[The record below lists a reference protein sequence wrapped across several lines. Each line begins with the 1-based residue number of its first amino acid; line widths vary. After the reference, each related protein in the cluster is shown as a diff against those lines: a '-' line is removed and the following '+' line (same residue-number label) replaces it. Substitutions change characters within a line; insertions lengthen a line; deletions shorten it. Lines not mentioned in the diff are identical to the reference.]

1 MKKVIMLLALIAFV
15 AVSVCIISP
24 KEGFSATKYSVFCAK
39 GKVEIDT
46 RTLGEMKSA
55 RGSDTCM
62 FRSFDYRME
71 ADKFASAIGGVG
83 SPCMCKS

>member
-1 MKKVIMLLALIAFV
+1 MNKLVIMFALIAFV
-15 AVSVCIISP
+15 AVSVCVISP

-46 RTLGEMKSA
+46 RTLSEMKSA
-55 RGSDTCM
+55 RGSDTCL
-62 FRSFDYRME
+62 FRSFDYRLE

-83 SPCMCKS
+83 ASCMCKS